1 MVEKY
6 FNKKILQNINP
17 DEVDVYGAALVP
29 YLDLKIQDIISKP
42 IGIRINQG
50 KMCNIILLPLK
61 GAKLLNFSR
70 EFILSK
76 NVDSYIQNIRIY
88 EGENEKALENNC

>member
-1 MVEKY
+1 
-6 FNKKILQNINP
+6 
-17 DEVDVYGAALVP
+17 
-29 YLDLKIQDIISKP
+29 
-42 IGIRINQG
+42 
-50 KMCNIILLPLK
+50 MCNIILLPLK

-88 EGENEKALENNC
+88 EGENEKSLENNC

>member
-1 MVEKY
+1 MVKKY
-6 FNKKILQNINP
+6 FNKKALQNINP
-17 DEVDVYGAALVP
+17 DEIIAQDAALVP

-76 NVDSYIQNIRIY
+76 NVDSYVQNIRIY
-88 EGENEKALENNC
+88 EGENEKSLENHC